1 MKTVQGKYKQ
11 NSASCWIFI
20 SMLCNCISINNCVQY
35 TTIMTSIRSFLEKIR
50 LQTLYCTDPNIFFS
64 FFNLSFFVFF
74 HFLSLSYLFFFFW
87 KLSNL
92 QQEVYTSE
100 LQSRKDWPKQHTGR
114 RISNSSLIGKHQQT
128 VLHKHKLMHCY
139 TSKMQT
145 YLSEVIM
152 SYTKYT

>member
-1 MKTVQGKYKQ
+1 
-11 NSASCWIFI
+11 
-20 SMLCNCISINNCVQY
+20 MLCDCISINNCVQY
-35 TTIMTSIRSFLEKIR
+35 TTIMTSIRSFLKKIR
-50 LQTLYCTDPNIFFS
+50 LQTLYCTDPNFFFFFFPIFPFS
-64 FFNLSFFVFF
+64 S
-74 HFLSLSYLFFFFW
+74 FLSLLFLFGGW
-87 KLSNL
+87 RGGEAEQSTAGSL
-92 QQEVYTSE
+92 QRSTSE
-100 LQSRKDWPKQHTGR
+100 LQSQKDWPKQYTGR